1 MSYVCAPFLFPTEN
15 HYHLESISMSNENKK
30 KSSQQWHGGKGSSQ
44 RKTDNQKF
52 SDNWDAIFSKPKD
65 DNPKEEINNDK

>member
-1 MSYVCAPFLFPTEN
+1 
-15 HYHLESISMSNENKK
+15 MSNENKK